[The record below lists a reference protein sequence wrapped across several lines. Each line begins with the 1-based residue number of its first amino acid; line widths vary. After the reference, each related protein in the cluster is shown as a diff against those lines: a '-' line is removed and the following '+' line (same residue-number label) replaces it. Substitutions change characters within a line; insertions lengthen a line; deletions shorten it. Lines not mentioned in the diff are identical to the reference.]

1 MVVGNERGCVSDSSG
16 PKSKPRSSE
25 VWTFL
30 GAVQVRDQSLC
41 RVTDELLNM
50 KHFNLC
56 WIFLCLIVLP
66 PVSAQWWSVFKGPTK
81 APALPKTGKVESKD
95 GKQTTVAPTD
105 PSFNEEDEYNLEED
119 LTGKDQEDLDE
130 NETEEIDEGQ
140 NEDDDYL
147 EEDYEDVDSFGEAKE
162 EKEGEEDNKE
172 EELEEEVEEEEKE
185 DENGNTKIGDEDIDH
200 LDPIEDDDDE
210 DYSDETTDSG
220 PVKGDNG
227 IIAGRDDENENEG
240 GKSEEEEL
248 PPINGDFEPSSTPSA
263 AQGLRGPPGIPGKQ
277 GLKGAEGPKGSKGSP
292 GVQGPIGLKGLPGPP
307 GPPGSVVE
315 VPISSSVGD
324 KPSTLIKGLPGPVG
338 PVGPVGPA
346 GPKGERGLPGI
357 SGPSGISGT
366 KGLKGQKG
374 DPGLGSGSKG
384 GLPGPPGRTGPKGP
398 PGPPGPPGA
407 PVLFSS
413 MEQETSKD
421 SDMELTRNTRSCP
434 CDKGEKGEPGRMG
447 LKGEP
452 GEGHGSYV
460 AGPRGEPG
468 MPGLQGATGRMG
480 PVGPKGDSVMG
491 PPGIPGTPG
500 ANGQPG
506 YGLEGP
512 TGQPGLPGAQGPPG
526 NPGVGVP
533 GKPGPRGHVGEH
545 GMPGSPGFPGSA
557 GEPGPP
563 GPPGPHG
570 PQGPQGPDGSTASC
584 DQTSLGNGVLVFG
597 NHHEL
602 VSHRARDGSLAYVT
616 QSGNLYFCVPGG
628 WRKLAIGEFEP
639 NTLNEKLFLP
649 YVHHQSEVSDQGL
662 AAQSGGK
669 TLWTNG
675 RSHALYMAALNTPIM
690 GSMGGLRGAD
700 SQCFRQARSAGLAG
714 TFRAFLASPNQD
726 LHAIVDRDEVAQVPI
741 LNLKNELLFF
751 NWNSLFTGDGAS
763 FNPNAPI
770 YSFDGGN
777 VLTDS
782 KWPFKLVWHGADG
795 QGRHKHGHSCTGWR
809 SSSDDVGQASALQSG
824 RLLDQHTHHCA
835 SHFVVL
841 CVENSYRHHLHQHG
855 KRKK

>member
-1 MVVGNERGCVSDSSG
+1 M
-16 PKSKPRSSE
+16 
-25 VWTFL
+25 TM
-30 GAVQVRDQSLC
+30 
-41 RVTDELLNM
+41 M
-50 KHFNLC
+50 KT
-56 WIFLCLIVLP
+56 I
-66 PVSAQWWSVFKGPTK
+66 Q
-81 APALPKTGKVESKD
+81 
-95 GKQTTVAPTD
+95 
-105 PSFNEEDEYNLEED
+105 
-119 LTGKDQEDLDE
+119 
-130 NETEEIDEGQ
+130 
-140 NEDDDYL
+140 
-147 EEDYEDVDSFGEAKE
+147 
-162 EKEGEEDNKE
+162 
-172 EELEEEVEEEEKE
+172 
-185 DENGNTKIGDEDIDH
+185 
-200 LDPIEDDDDE
+200 
-210 DYSDETTDSG
+210 DETTDSG

-227 IIAGRDDENENEG
+227 IIAGRDDENEGPSG

-248 PPINGDFEPSSTPSA
+248 PPIKGDFEPSSTPSA
-263 AQGLRGPPGIPGKQ
+263 TQEKKITVLPTVKVGDSIPSKLQPKGQITKEFPLIKGEQEKKITVLPTVKVGDSIPSKLQPKGQITKEFPLIKGEQEKKITVLPTVKVDDSIPSKLQPKGQITKEFLLIKGEQGIRGPPGIPGKQ

-292 GVQGPIGLKGLPGPP
+292 GVQGPLGLKGLPGPP

-315 VPISSSVGD
+315 VPISSSVGAI
-324 KPSTLIKGLPGPVG
+324 PSTSIKGLPGPVG
-338 PVGPVGPA
+338 PVGPAGPV

-357 SGPSGISGT
+357 SGPSGIPGT

-384 GLPGPPGRTGPKGP
+384 GLPGPPGRTGPIGP

-434 CDKGEKGEPGRMG
+434 CDKGEKGDPGRMG

-452 GEGHGSYV
+452 GEEHGSYV

-584 DQTSLGNGVLVFG
+584 DQSSLGNGVLVFG

-675 RSHALYMAALNTPIM
+675 RSHALYMAALNTPVM

-700 SQCFRQARSAGLAG
+700 TQCFRQARSAGLTG

-726 LHAIVDRDEVAQVPI
+726 LNAIVDRDEAAQVPI

-795 QGRHKHGHSCTGWR
+795 QGRHKHGHSCTDWR

>member
-1 MVVGNERGCVSDSSG
+1 
-16 PKSKPRSSE
+16 
-25 VWTFL
+25 
-30 GAVQVRDQSLC
+30 
-41 RVTDELLNM
+41 
-50 KHFNLC
+50 
-56 WIFLCLIVLP
+56 
-66 PVSAQWWSVFKGPTK
+66 
-81 APALPKTGKVESKD
+81 
-95 GKQTTVAPTD
+95 
-105 PSFNEEDEYNLEED
+105 
-119 LTGKDQEDLDE
+119 
-130 NETEEIDEGQ
+130 
-140 NEDDDYL
+140 
-147 EEDYEDVDSFGEAKE
+147 
-162 EKEGEEDNKE
+162 
-172 EELEEEVEEEEKE
+172 
-185 DENGNTKIGDEDIDH
+185 
-200 LDPIEDDDDE
+200 
-210 DYSDETTDSG
+210 
-220 PVKGDNG
+220 
-227 IIAGRDDENENEG
+227 
-240 GKSEEEEL
+240 
-248 PPINGDFEPSSTPSA
+248 
-263 AQGLRGPPGIPGKQ
+263 
-277 GLKGAEGPKGSKGSP
+277 
-292 GVQGPIGLKGLPGPP
+292 GPP
-307 GPPGSVVE
+307 GPV
-315 VPISSSVGD
+315 
-324 KPSTLIKGLPGPVG
+324 
-338 PVGPVGPA
+338 

-357 SGPSGISGT
+357 SGISGIPGT

-384 GLPGPPGRTGPKGP
+384 GLPGPPGRTGPIGP
-398 PGPPGPPGA
+398 PGPPGPPGV

-413 MEQETSKD
+413 KCLRVRGSFRGK
-421 SDMELTRNTRSCP
+421 SIVNSRSNLY
-434 CDKGEKGEPGRMG
+434 GEKGEPGRMG

-480 PVGPKGDSVMG
+480 PVINIDGVIQTGDGCCLTQGGELEEIKFKGPKGDSVMG

-533 GKPGPRGHVGEH
+533 GTGKPGPRGHVGEH
-545 GMPGSPGFPGSA
+545 GMPGPPGFPGSA

-570 PQGPQGPDGSTASC
+570 PQGPQGPDGSTLSC
-584 DQTSLGNGVLVFG
+584 DQSSLGNGAIYFTQTWPLRQLDHKLNDSRTTWPLCGCACSHGAVTCVPQVLVFG

-628 WRKLAIGEFEP
+628 WRKLALGLSVF
-639 NTLNEKLFLP
+639 NTTPYSPTQPPLRFFLISN
-649 YVHHQSEVSDQGL
+649 V
-662 AAQSGGK
+662 
-669 TLWTNG
+669 TLTPQHPAG
-675 RSHALYMAALNTPIM
+675 PAPQLYMAALNTPIM

-700 SQCFRQARSAGLAG
+700 TLCFRQARSAGLAG

-726 LHAIVDRDEVAQVPI
+726 LHAIVDRDEASQVPI

-782 KWPFKLVWHGADG
+782 KWPFKLVWHGADE
-795 QGRHKHGHSCTGWR
+795 QGRHKNGHSCTGWR

-841 CVENSYRHHLHQHG
+841 CVENSYRHHLRQQG